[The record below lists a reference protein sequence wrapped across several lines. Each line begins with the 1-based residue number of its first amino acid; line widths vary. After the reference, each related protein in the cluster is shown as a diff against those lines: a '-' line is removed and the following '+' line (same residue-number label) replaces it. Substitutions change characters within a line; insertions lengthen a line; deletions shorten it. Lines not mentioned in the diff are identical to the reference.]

1 MDLLPKLVFSSSEDE
16 NEESQLKRTVHQAVG
31 ASFDVN
37 KRIKKNDEAEVKNVD
52 GSQSVSTNSWKRASL
67 NQSDDS
73 IDRKLTFVQ
82 IEQQKIVLALEK
94 GDKTSLTNAKN
105 ALSQLQQNLS
115 SVSKALSKEK
125 SMIKALRDSQLQD
138 NSQSTDQ
145 GELIKTAKRI
155 VFQQKILVKYLKLHK
170 ELTQNLDAAWK
181 RYPSQLS
188 KDAQQ
193 NFTGTSQNNL
203 TIIKKNEIPRL
214 QAESSCSDKPVKSMY
229 SSSVLVDSQQ
239 ETGLI
244 ANLSGEDDQDKA
256 KVYKTDSLD
265 KNKNASQFVDFK
277 YSIKSNTTQHQEGV
291 NKPSGLSTKYKE
303 DTKIQCKPKFIV
315 AFSQNEFCSLSDVL
329 PSQIWNAKDFGG
341 LNFNTDLLKTL
352 EFDL

>member
-256 KVYKTDSLD
+256 KRIT
-265 KNKNASQFVDFK
+265 
-277 YSIKSNTTQHQEGV
+277 I
-291 NKPSGLSTKYKE
+291 
-303 DTKIQCKPKFIV
+303 C
-315 AFSQNEFCSLSDVL
+315 
-329 PSQIWNAKDFGG
+329 
-341 LNFNTDLLKTL
+341 
-352 EFDL
+352 